1 MVPDTR
7 GIDELFICRMSMVDN
22 VTIVQAAGMKIL
34 ETPNPTGRAHD
45 TPDFVNARE
54 TFQGLEL

>member
-1 MVPDTR
+1 
-7 GIDELFICRMSMVDN
+7 
-22 VTIVQAAGMKIL
+22 MKIL
-34 ETPNPTGRAHD
+34 ETPDPTGIAHD